1 MTQLNPIFEDES
13 NISANDLLDIP
24 KILSLKAVSDNPF
37 PVNIFP
43 SPFRELIIETNKALN
58 FPIDYTGT
66 AVLTAISTA
75 IGKSAKVRVK
85 SGWFE
90 FSSLYTALVGNP
102 GAAKSHPIEMCFK
115 VLRDIDRDA
124 ARKAET
130 LFQAYDNYMEL
141 SKAEKKKT
149 DKPDKPIII
158 KTVLDNFTPEI
169 LHQRLADN
177 NRGCAV
183 VTDELATFLDLM
195 NNYSKGDQSSIYL
208 SFWSNK
214 PTSIDRVSKPIPLFI
229 PHPFL
234 NILGSLQPR
243 RLRCLFP
250 PTKSDSGFLQRFL
263 FAYVHNAM
271 KMPITDNEI
280 DPVVIDNY
288 NEWLRNY
295 IRDNP
300 SDINP
305 DDNSPHLKLYYWAP
319 DAKAFF
325 YNWQHNNTEQVN
337 LYHNSLLG
345 EMLNKFD
352 VHFIRLALIM
362 QIMEDYNTN
371 QISISAV
378 KAAALLCDYFIANA
392 QHVINLIERP
402 AAIDVLPEDKHKFYD
417 RLPEIFTTAEA
428 LELGFICELKETAI
442 NTFLTRTDLF
452 NRVSH
457 GKYSKK

>member
-1 MTQLNPIFEDES
+1 MTQLNPNFDDS
-13 NISANDLLDIP
+13 NISADDLRDIP
-24 KILSLKAVSDNPF
+24 KILSLLDSSANPF
-37 PVNIFP
+37 PVDIFP

-66 AVLTAISTA
+66 AVLTAVSTA

-85 SGWFE
+85 NSWFE

-102 GAAKSHPIEMCFK
+102 GAAKSHPIELCFK
-115 VLRDIDRDA
+115 VLREIDRTT
-124 ARKAET
+124 AREAEI
-130 LFQAYDNYMEL
+130 LFQAYDRYMEL

-229 PHPFL
+229 SDPFL

-243 RLRCLFP
+243 LLHRLFP
-250 PTKSDSGFLQRFL
+250 PNKSDSGFLQRFL

-271 KMPITDNEI
+271 KQPISDTEI
-280 DPVVIDNY
+280 DPFIIENY

-300 SDINP
+300 AVIDPENNGP
-305 DDNSPHLKLYYWAP
+305 QLKLYYWAP
-319 DAKAFF
+319 DAKTFF
-325 YNWQHNNTEQVN
+325 YDWQHNNTEQVN

-352 VHFIRLALIM
+352 VHFIRLSLIM
-362 QIMEDYNTN
+362 QVMEDYNTN

-378 KAAALLCDYFIANA
+378 KAAALLCNYFIANA

-402 AAIDVLPEDKHKFYD
+402 AELDVLPEDKQKFFN
-417 RLPEIFTTAEA
+417 RLPALFTTAEA
-428 LELGFICELKETAI
+428 KEIGYACELKETAI
-442 NTFLTRTDLF
+442 NIFLTRTDLF